1 MSQLSIKDVAI
12 ALYEGNVQTKFGR
25 SEDEANELMRNAIL
39 EVAGCK
45 EGWNHHTFNHNKH
58 LVFKILSE
66 ILDETVGRVIMDKY
80 NSWVDFRSVALGDTI
95 EFIVPN
101 TDLFEVGLVS
111 LGNDN
116 LRRQRILNNKIALQS
131 FPMGVKIYEEYTS
144 FILGKIDWRDMVQRV
159 AESVDNAVIRIIVKQ
174 IENAYV
180 GEANDKYHAQASY
193 DDATLAKIIANV
205 EAKTG
210 KKAVIYGNKVALA
223 NLRQSSN
230 ASWAEADKKDVRN
243 QGFVGVFEGTPV
255 VELPNFMDRNDNLV
269 LSQNHLFIIP
279 DGTKI
284 VKLVNEGN
292 ADVYEVTDQHARLDN
307 QIEYMFKV
315 NMQVGVL
322 KANCFGVYEIE

>member
-1 MSQLSIKDVAI
+1 MI
-12 ALYEGNVQTKFGR
+12 N
-25 SEDEANELMRNAIL
+25 
-39 EVAGCK
+39 
-45 EGWNHHTFNHNKH
+45 
-58 LVFKILSE
+58 
-66 ILDETVGRVIMDKY
+66 
-80 NSWVDFRSVALGDTI
+80 
-95 EFIVPN
+95 
-101 TDLFEVGLVS
+101 
-111 LGNDN
+111 
-116 LRRQRILNNKIALQS
+116 
-131 FPMGVKIYEEYTS
+131 
-144 FILGKIDWRDMVQRV
+144 RV
-159 AESVDNAVIRIIVKQ
+159 AESIDNAVMRIIVKQ
-174 IENAYV
+174 LENAYV
-180 GEANDKYHAQASY
+180 GEANEKYHAQASY

-230 ASWAEADKKDVRN
+230 AHWAEADKIDVRN

-255 VELPNFMDRNDNLV
+255 VEIPNFMDKNDNLV

-279 DGTKI
+279 DGNKI

>member
-1 MSQLSIKDVAI
+1 
-12 ALYEGNVQTKFGR
+12 
-25 SEDEANELMRNAIL
+25 
-39 EVAGCK
+39 
-45 EGWNHHTFNHNKH
+45 
-58 LVFKILSE
+58 
-66 ILDETVGRVIMDKY
+66 
-80 NSWVDFRSVALGDTI
+80 
-95 EFIVPN
+95 
-101 TDLFEVGLVS
+101 
-111 LGNDN
+111 
-116 LRRQRILNNKIALQS
+116 
-131 FPMGVKIYEEYTS
+131 
-144 FILGKIDWRDMVQRV
+144 MVQRV
-159 AESVDNAVIRIIVKQ
+159 AESIDNAVMRIIVKQ
-174 IENAYV
+174 LENAYV
-180 GEANDKYHAQASY
+180 GEADEKYHAQASY
-193 DDATLAKIIANV
+193 DDTTLAKIIANV

-230 ASWAEADKKDVRN
+230 ASWAEADKRDVRN

-315 NMQVGVL
+315 NMQLGVL